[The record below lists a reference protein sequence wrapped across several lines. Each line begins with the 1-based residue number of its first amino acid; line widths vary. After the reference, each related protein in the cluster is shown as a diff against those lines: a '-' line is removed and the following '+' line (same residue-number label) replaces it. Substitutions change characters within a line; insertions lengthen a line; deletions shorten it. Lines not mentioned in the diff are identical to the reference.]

1 MMNNELKIRTLVER
15 FFDGETTLGEE
26 HELYNYFSQEP
37 AALPEDLRP
46 LREMFLGFDAVQS
59 VAVVQQQT
67 GQRERRWITWAAAAV
82 AALLIGGAATLS
94 ILKAQADDEYVA
106 YIYGERVTDREV
118 VLSEMHKTM
127 AAISNDGSDIVEE
140 QLKSMFAN

>member
-1 MMNNELKIRTLVER
+1 MNNELKIRTLVER

-94 ILKAQADDEYVA
+94 ILKAQTDDEYVA

>member
-1 MMNNELKIRTLVER
+1 MNNELKIRTLVER

-26 HELYNYFSQEP
+26 RELYNYFSQEP

-46 LREMFLGFDAVQS
+46 LREMFLGFDAVQH
-59 VAVVQQQT
+59 VAVAQQQT
-67 GQRERRWITWAAAAV
+67 GKRERRWITWAAAAV

-94 ILKAQADDEYVA
+94 IRKAQADDECVA
-106 YIYGERVTDREV
+106 YIYGERVTDRDV

-127 AAISNDGSDIVEE
+127 AAVSDDGSDTVEE

>member
-67 GQRERRWITWAAAAV
+67 ER
-82 AALLIGGAATLS
+82 
-94 ILKAQADDEYVA
+94 QA
-106 YIYGERVTDREV
+106 
-118 VLSEMHKTM
+118 
-127 AAISNDGSDIVEE
+127 
-140 QLKSMFAN
+140 

>member
-1 MMNNELKIRTLVER
+1 MNNELKIRTLVER